1 MGRRIP
7 SMSSKKLARLLVE
20 GGARFVRQKGTS
32 HAIYERFV
40 AGRRYAAPVQMG
52 KKSLDPDY
60 IKLVLRQLGFTKD
73 EIQKLLDCP

>member
-7 SMSSKKLARLLVE
+7 SISSKKLVRLLLD
-20 GGARFVRQKGTS
+20 GGASFVRQRGTS
-32 HAIYERFV
+32 HAIYQRFV

-60 IKLVLRQLGFTKD
+60 VKEVLRQLGFTKD
-73 EIQKLLDCP
+73 EIQELLDCP